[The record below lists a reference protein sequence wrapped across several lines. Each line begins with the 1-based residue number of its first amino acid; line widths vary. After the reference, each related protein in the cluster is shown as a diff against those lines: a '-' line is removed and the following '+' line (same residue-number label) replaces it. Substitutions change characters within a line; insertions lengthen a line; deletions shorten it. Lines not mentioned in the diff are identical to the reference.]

1 MSMWWPRGHT
11 FCGSGGWQVEKK
23 GEKEEMSAVLFQ
35 NNLIITN
42 GHKYTFGD
50 FPGGPVPKTG
60 LRFPSKGPRF
70 DTWTG
75 N

>member
-1 MSMWWPRGHT
+1 MST
-11 FCGSGGWQVEKK
+11 I
-23 GEKEEMSAVLFQ
+23 LFQ

-60 LRFPSKGPRF
+60 PCFQSKGPRF
-70 DTWTG
+70 DTWSG